1 MQFCELRESP
11 TSYIRRSVLVLFSMT
26 SYRFARMAEK
36 VYRLQNAPFVFT
48 RQRVDVTDVLSAL
61 SYDGLPDVGAVCH
74 FVSCRCR
81 AADLKWLSRQSSKRR
96 GCRSFHRSRVSY
108 HTYLH
113 KMISHRVARTLSISF
128 TNMFLT
134 SVVLWRD
141 FKRHSLIPP
150 AWPEVKSLFKK
161 GLFLKRDDNH
171 AQTSSSIGKFYKF
184 FDVWCCAKDER
195 AMFKNYEWQGRYAQQ
210 PLLCL

>member
-1 MQFCELRESP
+1 MNAILRATRKSNIIYP
-11 TSYIRRSVLVLFSMT
+11 KISVSLVFND
-26 SYRFARMAEK
+26 EK
-36 VYRLQNAPFVFT
+36 SCDKLSLCPYGRKSVVYRLQNASFVFT
-48 RQRVDVTDVLSAL
+48 RQRVDVTDILSAL

-74 FVSCRCR
+74 FVSGRCR

-134 SVVLWRD
+134 SVVGETLNAIPWSL
-141 FKRHSLIPP
+141 RH
-150 AWPEVKSLFKK
+150 
-161 GLFLKRDDNH
+161 GLR
-171 AQTSSSIGKFYKF
+171 
-184 FDVWCCAKDER
+184 
-195 AMFKNYEWQGRYAQQ
+195 
-210 PLLCL
+210 